1 MKVFTSAHDIYA
13 ERMDTAESSLL
24 ISRCIAGDEYSIEM
38 FVRQHET
45 GVFRLAISILRDRS
59 EANEVTQETFI
70 AALKSLPSYQ
80 ERSSLKAWVYTIAL
94 NISRS
99 RLRKRKVLEKLKG
112 SLSAL
117 FQVDA
122 QKHSSPEDA
131 VIQTEKEAAIW
142 NALNELDEK
151 HRIVT
156 VLRYFQSLHTT
167 EIAEILSIS
176 EGTVHSRLHTA
187 RERLRI
193 ALQHLHGD

>member
-1 MKVFTSAHDIYA
+1 MKVFTSAHVICA

-38 FVRQHET
+38 FVRQHEI

-59 EANEVTQETFI
+59 EANEVAQETFI

-117 FQVDA
+117 FQVEA

>member
-1 MKVFTSAHDIYA
+1 MKVFTSAHVIYA

-38 FVRQHET
+38 FVRQHEI

-70 AALKSLPSYQ
+70 AAIKSLPSYQ

-117 FQVDA
+117 FQVEA

-156 VLRYFQSLHTT
+156 VLRYFQSIHTT